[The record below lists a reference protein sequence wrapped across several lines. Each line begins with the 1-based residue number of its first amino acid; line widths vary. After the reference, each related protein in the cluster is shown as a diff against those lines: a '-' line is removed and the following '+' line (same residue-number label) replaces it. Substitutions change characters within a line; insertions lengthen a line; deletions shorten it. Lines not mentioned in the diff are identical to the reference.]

1 MKFGKSNLF
10 SIFLIIVAF
19 VIVVSI
25 GGLIFRTVKQS
36 SVYEG
41 YISSDPQYYDPS
53 IPTPVLSGTPP
64 TNASDVSWAPGSNYA
79 NSNTGKSVCTYCNTD
94 FAVVFQNTTTG
105 YFSQTPL
112 IIGNAGSC
120 AGYCNPTIYVSLN
133 APPPSG
139 TQLVL
144 LVSRAAT
151 LAPNGKDTWYIVPI
165 PAIPATNIGNF
176 LITGPNTFQ
185 IGGLTQLIT
194 SSSVLF
200 NPQPAPTPEIPD
212 KSVVQPAPTSEIPD
226 RLVVRPADPN
236 WKSKIDNND
245 GVLGDPSSSGSWP
258 PDTQFAQGGSNKIG
272 EQFNYFAEHWL
283 NVTGLT
289 SGQTNVFSK
298 NKDAF
303 EYYGIYSFSVTTNGS
318 IKNYTGN
325 FNPPN
330 VGNTTWNWSVPPA
343 APAAAPAPAT
353 VAAPA
358 PAPAAA
364 PATYYGPTSK
374 IWKDSDCNV
383 LKNINANLNKCKT
396 ECDNTPGCTAFNYSD
411 KDQACILRACADGT
425 EPTWD
430 HQSYQGYSKYK
441 TSDQNS
447 KQAVTPAAS
456 CPSYDDAPT
465 CPPETVACGNN
476 NRYCYYQ
483 KKDMMVSTYTVPTY
497 DYCPSN
503 NTGNKEGKNLP
514 FNIYDVPVWYRQG
527 GKDAAACN
535 APAPA
540 PAPATV
546 AAAPA
551 PAPAAAPATYYGPTS
566 KIWKDSDCNVLK
578 NIKANLNNCKTECD
592 NTPGCTAFNY
602 SDKEQA
608 CILRACADGT
618 EPTWD
623 HQSYQGYSKY
633 KTSDQNSKQAV
644 TPSQAP
650 THTLHTPTPIG
661 GRCDRSCKKVTDIL
675 MANNTYGVCKFDKNN
690 GYKCLPCPTYG
701 KSGMDC
707 NQFQKCSGC
716 PPNMIKTGWPSTK
729 KRGGD
734 GGDSGGG
741 IRYYD
746 DDYDD
751 DVGWLDRGGGGDGR
765 NTYRKRDTMG
775 KDKRQHRGGA
785 SYGPYGKDDGGGIYN
800 NDGTGRHDVTRRWW
814 RNDYNKYETNYNNAN
829 NANNRGGNGNNSS
842 YGGNGYGNTDS
853 DSCKQGTNFIK
864 KFLNNLMGGGVGGGL
879 GGIGT
884 PVPYMDHINF

>member
-1 MKFGKSNLF
+1 MIIYNDSFLVYFYYHINISILGNMKFGKSNLF

-411 KDQACILRACADGT
+411 K
-425 EPTWD
+425 
-430 HQSYQGYSKYK
+430 
-441 TSDQNS
+441 
-447 KQAVTPAAS
+447 
-456 CPSYDDAPT
+456 
-465 CPPETVACGNN
+465 
-476 NRYCYYQ
+476 
-483 KKDMMVSTYTVPTY
+483 
-497 DYCPSN
+497 
-503 NTGNKEGKNLP
+503 
-514 FNIYDVPVWYRQG
+514 
-527 GKDAAACN
+527 
-535 APAPA
+535 
-540 PAPATV
+540 
-546 AAAPA
+546 
-551 PAPAAAPATYYGPTS
+551 
-566 KIWKDSDCNVLK
+566 
-578 NIKANLNNCKTECD
+578 
-592 NTPGCTAFNY
+592 
-602 SDKEQA
+602 EQA